1 MEDHNKVYG
10 NRETKFDS
18 NFLKHT
24 VNLMIK
30 LKFID
35 KLLIKF

>member
-1 MEDHNKVYG
+1 MEDHNKASG
-10 NRETKFDS
+10 NRETKFDN
-18 NFLKHT
+18 NFLNHT